1 MPVTRF
7 IESSNSRSATVQR
20 VGKRAQSTVTVE
32 FLAFGTS
39 VDTEVHT
46 YCNTFFSTNRF
57 YGINGQTY
65 MVESYSLEYQG
76 DECFTVTATYTLDGG
91 DLANSPTANPLRRSR
106 SFDTSGGTTHVTQ
119 AESERRYGYVEFEG
133 EIYWGESLAPT
144 QYGAIGVDGDSVAGV
159 DIVTPALQ
167 WTEQYDVPSW
177 YVTAAY
183 IKTVASLTGTVN
195 AAAFRTFQPG
205 EVLFVGCNGN
215 QQWDAEKG
223 NGPWSL
229 QFKFIAS
236 PNRGLPTGV
245 TGPATTPAI
254 TVGSIGGIVKKGHEY
269 LWVRYEDDVTD
280 NTLLKKPKHVY
291 VNQVYREAD
300 FTGLGIGGATPTD
313 PLVSAGGNFED
324 NN

>member
-7 IESSNSRSATVQR
+7 IETSNSRSATVQR
-20 VGKRAQSTVTVE
+20 LGKRAQSTVTVE

-39 VDTEVHT
+39 SDTEVHT
-46 YCNTFFSTNRF
+46 YCNTFFTANRF

-76 DECFTVTATYTLDGG
+76 DECFTVTATYTIDGG
-91 DLANSPTANPLRRSR
+91 DLPNDPTANPLRRSR

-119 AESERRYGYVEFEG
+119 AESEYGYAATG
-133 EIYWGESLAPT
+133 TAPG
-144 QYGAIGVDGDSVAGV
+144 QFNAIGVDGDSVGGV

-167 WTEQYDVPSW
+167 WTEQYDVPSY

-195 AAAFRTFQPG
+195 NAAFRTFQPG

-229 QFKFIAS
+229 QFKFVAS

-254 TVGSIGGIVKKGHEY
+254 TVGSISGIVKKGHEY

-300 FTGLGIGGATPTD
+300 FTGLGIGGVTPID
-313 PLVSAGGNFED
+313 PLVSSGGNFQD